1 MNIYSVRMHPVAS
14 LFASPLA
21 SVLALALLFWATGV
35 PSLLRSAD
43 AAQLTNVSDTISDSE
58 YGALAKHTIKFTAT
72 NAIYAGQTVK
82 ISLDPSGTSP
92 GTSAFSQAFSTA
104 TTTDITFDAGGA
116 YTIHDSVA
124 TCAAGAHLYATG
136 NYNGGSDENLT
147 FTMCP
152 SATTIATST
161 VVTIVVGAGS
171 TNLWTN
177 PNPGTPT
184 SYVIRIGGTMT
195 NSGDTRIATISNVT
209 VTASIDTT
217 FTFTIAGTSTG
228 ETVNGTTTS
237 TTTSATAIGFGV
249 LTPGTPVKAGQD
261 LHVSTNAKNGFVVT
275 VQEDSPLTSSTGAYV
290 PLFSN
295 GASSTPTTWTIP
307 TGTLDQPWTY
317 SHIGVTSNDSD
328 LSTNTGQGTDDFSGT
343 AFAGD
348 FDSPRA
354 VFAHTGPADGT
365 TADKGAASVLY
376 EIQITALQA
385 AGNDY
390 TNQLIYVATP
400 TF

>member
-1 MNIYSVRMHPVAS
+1 MSIYVVRKSDLAG
-14 LFASPLA
+14 LLASPLA
-21 SVLALALLFWATGV
+21 SVLALALILWATGL
-35 PSLLRSAD
+35 PMLLRSAD

-58 YGALAKHTIKFTAT
+58 YGVAAKHTIEFTAT
-72 NAIYAGQTVK
+72 NAIYANQTIK

-92 GTSAFSQAFSTA
+92 GTSAFTEAFSTA
-104 TTTDITFDAGGA
+104 TGTDITVDAGGA
-116 YTIHDSVA
+116 YSIVSSCT
-124 TCAAGAHLYATG
+124 AGNQMTAVG
-136 NYNGGSDENLT
+136 NYNGGVDENLT
-147 FTMCP
+147 LTMCAGA
-152 SATTIATST
+152 STIATST
-161 VVTIVVGAGS
+161 VVTITVGAAG

-184 SYVIRIGGTMT
+184 SYVIRIAGSMT

-217 FTFTIAGTSTG
+217 FTFTIAGTTTARSI
-228 ETVNGTTTS
+228 NGTTTS
-237 TTTSATAIGFGV
+237 IDTSGSATTIPFGTLV
-249 LTPGTPVKAGQD
+249 PGTPVKAGQD
-261 LHVSTNAKNGFVVT
+261 LTVATNAKNGFVVT
-275 VQEDSPLTSSTGAYV
+275 VQEDSPLTSSTGAYI

-295 GASSTPTTWTIP
+295 GASTTAPIVWTVP

-317 SHIGVTSNDSD
+317 SHWGVTSSDSN
-328 LSTNTGQGTDDFSGT
+328 LSTDTGSGNDDFTGT
-343 AFAGD
+343 KFAGNLVT
-348 FDSPRA
+348 PRA
-354 VFAHTGPADGT
+354 VFAHTGPSDGLSGN
-365 TADKGAASVLY
+365 KGFSSVLY